1 MINKYPHKS
10 LLFTIW
16 QKRETMLPTKLSLV
30 LLMMV
35 AVNFSLANPVKNNVE
50 EDYDMN
56 NAMEG
61 NYKFTRSA
69 EFIDEEDSKKASW
82 ETSRYFFNEI
92 APLQSLMILKIGE
105 RSCTPSSCPLS
116 LASLALTGSTSVSP
130 GSADNRRKMS
140 QTLWSHDS
148 QWSLHSE
155 TYIVIGVIKLVACG
169 IGGVVCGLAA
179 CDCRVNIKNAKVT
192 LFKRSMSWE
201 VGEPNRNQP
210 ISSVID
216 ASGHG
221 GPAGW
226 PPRFRLVACR
236 LG

>member
-1 MINKYPHKS
+1 
-10 LLFTIW
+10 
-16 QKRETMLPTKLSLV
+16 MLPTKLSLV

-50 EDYDMN
+50 EDHDMN

-92 APLQSLMILKIGE
+92 APLQPLMILKIGE

-130 GSADNRRKMS
+130 GSADN
-140 QTLWSHDS
+140 
-148 QWSLHSE
+148 
-155 TYIVIGVIKLVACG
+155 C
-169 IGGVVCGLAA
+169 
-179 CDCRVNIKNAKVT
+179 
-192 LFKRSMSWE
+192 
-201 VGEPNRNQP
+201 
-210 ISSVID
+210 
-216 ASGHG
+216 
-221 GPAGW
+221 
-226 PPRFRLVACR
+226 
-236 LG
+236 

>member
-35 AVNFSLANPVKNNVE
+35 AVNISLANPVKNNVE

-130 GSADNRRKMS
+130 GSADNRQKN
-140 QTLWSHDS
+140 
-148 QWSLHSE
+148 
-155 TYIVIGVIKLVACG
+155 VA
-169 IGGVVCGLAA
+169 
-179 CDCRVNIKNAKVT
+179 K
-192 LFKRSMSWE
+192 
-201 VGEPNRNQP
+201 
-210 ISSVID
+210 SSI
-216 ASGHG
+216 AI
-221 GPAGW
+221 
-226 PPRFRLVACR
+226 
-236 LG
+236 

>member
-50 EDYDMN
+50 EDHDM

-61 NYKFTRSA
+61 NYKFARSA

-130 GSADNRRKMS
+130 GSADNCGKNIEKS
-140 QTLWSHDS
+140 
-148 QWSLHSE
+148 SL
-155 TYIVIGVIKLVACG
+155 V
-169 IGGVVCGLAA
+169 
-179 CDCRVNIKNAKVT
+179 
-192 LFKRSMSWE
+192 
-201 VGEPNRNQP
+201 
-210 ISSVID
+210 
-216 ASGHG
+216 
-221 GPAGW
+221 
-226 PPRFRLVACR
+226 
-236 LG
+236 

>member
-1 MINKYPHKS
+1 MKKRLRNTQGIFKKYVVSDKQILSQIIVFHN
-10 LLFTIW
+10 W
-16 QKRETMLPTKLSLV
+16 QKRETMLPAKLSLV

-50 EDYDMN
+50 EDLDMN

-61 NYKFTRSA
+61 NYKLTRSA

-130 GSADNRRKMS
+130 GSTDNFRKNVAK
-140 QTLWSHDS
+140 
-148 QWSLHSE
+148 SL
-155 TYIVIGVIKLVACG
+155 IA
-169 IGGVVCGLAA
+169 
-179 CDCRVNIKNAKVT
+179 
-192 LFKRSMSWE
+192 
-201 VGEPNRNQP
+201 
-210 ISSVID
+210 
-216 ASGHG
+216 
-221 GPAGW
+221 
-226 PPRFRLVACR
+226 
-236 LG
+236 

>member
-1 MINKYPHKS
+1 
-10 LLFTIW
+10 
-16 QKRETMLPTKLSLV
+16 MLPTKLSLV

-69 EFIDEEDSKKASW
+69 EFIDEEDSKTASW

-92 APLQSLMILKIGE
+92 APLRPLMIHKKGE

-130 GSADNRRKMS
+130 GSADNRRKN
-140 QTLWSHDS
+140 
-148 QWSLHSE
+148 
-155 TYIVIGVIKLVACG
+155 VA
-169 IGGVVCGLAA
+169 
-179 CDCRVNIKNAKVT
+179 K
-192 LFKRSMSWE
+192 
-201 VGEPNRNQP
+201 
-210 ISSVID
+210 SSI
-216 ASGHG
+216 A
-221 GPAGW
+221 
-226 PPRFRLVACR
+226 
-236 LG
+236 

>member
-1 MINKYPHKS
+1 MINKYHHKS

-50 EDYDMN
+50 EDHDMN
-56 NAMEG
+56 NTMGG

-92 APLQSLMILKIGE
+92 APLQPLMILKIGE

-130 GSADNRRKMS
+130 GSADNRRKTS
-140 QTLWSHDS
+140 QTLQLHDS
-148 QWSLHSE
+148 Q
-155 TYIVIGVIKLVACG
+155 
-169 IGGVVCGLAA
+169 
-179 CDCRVNIKNAKVT
+179 
-192 LFKRSMSWE
+192 
-201 VGEPNRNQP
+201 
-210 ISSVID
+210 
-216 ASGHG
+216 
-221 GPAGW
+221 
-226 PPRFRLVACR
+226 
-236 LG
+236 